1 MLRAARRWVLAGAGL
16 NATLY
21 LAYLALAESP
31 IGHRGAMTA
40 TYAAGIAAGYVVN
53 RSWSFGHGGGHGG
66 GVATSLPRYV
76 ALYGAGYALNLVALT
91 VAVDLLGAPH
101 GLVQAA
107 IIPSLALFFFLAQ
120 RFWVFADDSRS

>member
-53 RSWSFGHGGGHGG
+53 RSWSFGHGGGL
-66 GVATSLPRYV
+66 ATSLPRYV

-91 VAVDLLGAPH
+91 LAVDLLGAPH
-101 GLVQAA
+101 ALVQAA